1 MEYTEKEFI
10 RLMTASSVDGFIK
23 NLPNLGFFAFLLAM
37 SFELWMGLPGV
48 PVFLLVVLGM
58 FLAGYFTSRARAGQ
72 VIRMSGGEALRL
84 SVDFTPS
91 GLTLRG
97 SAGKEKE
104 LRIRW
109 KAISRA
115 VERPDRV
122 DFYTHSLAVTLPKR
136 CIEDLD
142 ALKRLVDDRMPH
154 KPES

>member
-1 MEYTEKEFI
+1 M
-10 RLMTASSVDGFIK
+10 
-23 NLPNLGFFAFLLAM
+23 
-37 SFELWMGLPGV
+37 
-48 PVFLLVVLGM
+48 
-58 FLAGYFTSRARAGQ
+58 
-72 VIRMSGGEALRL
+72 
-84 SVDFTPS
+84 
-91 GLTLRG
+91 RG

-104 LRIRW
+104 LRIPW